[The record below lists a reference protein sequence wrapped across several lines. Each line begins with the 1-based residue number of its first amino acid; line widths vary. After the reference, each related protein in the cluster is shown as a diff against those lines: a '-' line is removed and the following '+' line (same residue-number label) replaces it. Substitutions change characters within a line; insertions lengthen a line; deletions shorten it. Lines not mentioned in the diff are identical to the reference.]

1 MMTFGQMKDLT
12 RAVLDAADLQS
23 VAIYPGPSLPDN
35 PDESVVWT
43 PYGGPGL
50 EAEGV
55 LDGRSWQFRAIGRQ
69 GDYESA
75 ETIANVLDI
84 AFISHFS
91 SRIGELWVTSIV
103 RVGGAPNPLTRDNG
117 NRTHFVCSYV
127 FSVESALPN

>member
-1 MMTFGQMKDLT
+1 MMTFAQIKEMT
-12 RAVLDAADLQS
+12 RAILDGANLQG
-23 VAIYPGPSLPDN
+23 VAIHPGPGLPDN

-50 EAEGV
+50 EVDGA
-55 LDGRSWQFRAIGRQ
+55 LDARSWQFRAIGRQ

-91 SRIGELWVTSIV
+91 SKIGELWVSSIV

-127 FSVESALPN
+127 FSVESALSN